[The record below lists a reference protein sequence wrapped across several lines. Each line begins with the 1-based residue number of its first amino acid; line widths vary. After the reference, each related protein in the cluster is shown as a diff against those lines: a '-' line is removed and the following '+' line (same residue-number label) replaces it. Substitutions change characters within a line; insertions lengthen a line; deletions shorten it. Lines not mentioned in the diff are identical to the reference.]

1 MILHY
6 RHVDVFYVQQQRQ
19 VQAAM
24 QLIDVREAHEYA
36 RAHIAGAVLC
46 PLSQAATWIEQLD
59 RESELIIMCHHGVRS
74 EHVAEALV
82 TRFGYTNVA
91 TMDGGIDDWSCRI
104 DPSVPRY

>member
-1 MILHY
+1 
-6 RHVDVFYVQQQRQ
+6 
-19 VQAAM
+19 M

-36 RAHIAGAVLC
+36 LAHIAGSILH
-46 PLSQAATWIEQLD
+46 PMSQAATWAEHLD
-59 RESELIIMCHHGVRS
+59 RDCELIIMCHHGIRS
-74 EHVAEALV
+74 AHVAEALV